1 MPDSFDV
8 VILGGGPGGYV
19 AALRAAQLG
28 AKTAIVEKD
37 RLGGTCL
44 VRGCIPTK
52 ALLQSSELY
61 SLAKSGAEFGVITGA
76 LSFDWAAAQKRKTAV
91 VDQLVKGV
99 EGLLKAGGITVYR
112 GAARLGGKGVVSVGG
127 DTIQAKDIVIATGSA
142 VARIPLKGAE
152 HTIDSDQILELKEM
166 PSRLAVIGGGV
177 VGMEFAAM
185 FAMLGS
191 KVTVFEMLPQ
201 VLPMVD
207 ADLVNVY
214 AKHLAGLGGTIHT
227 NSKVAEVAKLK
238 GALQVRF
245 SEGGEGG
252 SVDADQVLLAV
263 GRAPYT
269 EGLGAEEAGVK
280 LERGRVVV
288 DEHLRTTAPG
298 VWAIGDVIGGIML
311 AHVASYEGVC
321 AVENIAGHTQR
332 TPDYHAAPNCI
343 YTDPEIAHVGLGE
356 KEAKEKGLDV
366 KIGKFPFAASGRA
379 LTLGQSE
386 GFVKVVAD
394 SSSGRILGAHIIGP
408 RATDLIAEATLA
420 VQNGLT
426 MEQLDLTIHAHPTL
440 PEALMEAALA
450 AQGRAIHIANRRTAA
465 SAPPPALRATSPASG
480 EDESTPSPAVRATS
494 PASGEDTAAASV
506 TPPAVRATSPTSGE
520 DESTPSPA
528 VRATSP
534 HSGEDNVQV
543 VASVKPPKSPPPHI
557 AITAKGLELTKGNR
571 DYLLGLHRQMQFIR
585 RFEERTQEQYT
596 KAKIGGYCHLNIGE
610 EATVVGGILSLKLSD
625 YIFTSYREHGHAI
638 ARGIDPKA
646 VMAELFGKETGTSHG
661 RGGSMH
667 MFDADLRF
675 MGGYGIVGGHLPLA
689 VGGGFA
695 VRYKKA
701 KDVVFCMFGDGAT
714 NIGAFHE
721 SLNFAKVFKLPV
733 VWFCINNRYGMGTP
747 VEASSAVADI
757 YKKACAYDMES
768 IQIDGMN
775 LREVLLKT
783 SEVVEKTRADSE
795 PRFIEALC
803 YRFKGHSVVDPDKYR
818 SLEDKERY
826 RKADPIVAFEH
837 ELEKAKLADEEYFK
851 KVRMEVDAEVQHVIR
866 YADESPDPKTEDLY
880 RFTYA
885 GEWEDRP
892 ELRGDP
898 L

>member
-1 MPDSFDV
+1 MADSSFDV

-61 SLAKSGAEFGVITGA
+61 SLAKGGAEFGLVTDSIA
-76 LSFDWAAAQKRKTAV
+76 FDWSVAQKRKTAV

-99 EGLLKAGGITVYR
+99 EGLLKAGGVTTFR
-112 GAARLGGKGVVSVGG
+112 GAARLTGKGTVTVGN
-127 DTIQAKDIVIATGSA
+127 DVIKAKDIVIATGSA
-142 VARIPLKGAE
+142 ISRIPLKGAE
-152 HTIDSDQILELKEM
+152 HTIDSDQILELKDV
-166 PSRLAVIGGGV
+166 PKRLAVIGGGV

-185 FAMLGS
+185 FAALGS
-191 KVTVFEMLPQ
+191 KVTVLEMLPQ

-214 AKHLAGLGGTIHT
+214 TKHLAGIGGAIHT
-227 NSKVAEVAKLK
+227 NSKVAEVVKAK
-238 GALQVRF
+238 GGLQVRF

-252 SVDADQVLLAV
+252 ALDADQVLLAV
-263 GRAPYT
+263 GRSPYT
-269 EGLGAEEAGVK
+269 EGLGAEAAGVK

-288 DEHLRTTAPG
+288 DAQLRTTASG

-311 AHVASYEGVC
+311 AHVASYEGIC
-321 AVENIAGHTQR
+321 AVENIAGNGNR

-356 KEAKEKGLDV
+356 KEARDKGLDIKV
-366 KIGKFPFAASGRA
+366 GRFPFAASGRA

-386 GFVKVVAD
+386 GFAKVIAEAG
-394 SSSGRILGAHIIGP
+394 SGKILGAHIIGP

-420 VQNGLT
+420 IQNGLT

-440 PEALMEAALA
+440 PESLMEAALA
-450 AQGRAIHIANRRTAA
+450 AQGRAIHIPNKRTA
-465 SAPPPALRATSPASG
+465 PAA
-480 EDESTPSPAVRATS
+480 
-494 PASGEDTAAASV
+494 TAAAAVSA
-506 TPPAVRATSPTSGE
+506 PEPATAVAATSKAAP
-520 DESTPSPA
+520 
-528 VRATSP
+528 
-534 HSGEDNVQV
+534 VQNREKQM
-543 VASVKPPKSPPPHI
+543 VASVKPPTSPPHPK
-557 AITAKGLELTKGNR
+557 AITPKMLELTKDNR
-571 DYLLGLHRQMQFIR
+571 DFLLRLHRQMQFIR

-610 EATVVGGILSLKLSD
+610 EATVVGGILPLQLTD

-667 MFDADLRF
+667 MFDSDLRF

-689 VGGGFA
+689 TGGGWA
-695 VRYKKA
+695 VRYKKE

-721 SLNFAKVFKLPV
+721 SLNFSKVFKLPV

-757 YKKACAYDMES
+757 YKKACAYDIES

-775 LREVLLKT
+775 VREVLLKT
-783 SEVVEKTRADSE
+783 SQIVEKTRADSE

-818 SLEDKERY
+818 STEDKEKW

-851 KVRMEVDAEVQHVIR
+851 KVRTEIDAEVQDIIK
-866 YADESPDPKTEDLY
+866 YADESPDPKVEDLY
-880 RFTYA
+880 KYVYA
-885 GEWEDRP
+885 DEWEERA

>member
-1 MPDSFDV
+1 MADSFDV
-8 VILGGGPGGYV
+8 VIVGGGPGGYV

-37 RLGGTCL
+37 RMGGTCL

-61 SLAKSGAEFGVITGA
+61 SLAKGGAEFGLVSDSLT
-76 LSFDWAAAQKRKTAV
+76 FDWSLAQKRKTAV

-99 EGLLKAGGITVYR
+99 EGLLKAGGVTTFR
-112 GAARLGGKGVVSVGG
+112 GAGRLSGKGTVTVGS
-127 DTIQAKDIVIATGSA
+127 DVIQAKDIVIATGSA
-142 VARIPLKGAE
+142 ISRIPLKGAE
-152 HTIDSDQILELKEM
+152 HTIDSDQILELKDV
-166 PSRLAVIGGGV
+166 PKRLAVIGGGV

-185 FAMLGS
+185 FAALGS
-191 KVTVFEMLPQ
+191 KVTVLEMLPQ

-207 ADLVNVY
+207 ADLVSLY
-214 AKHLAGLGGTIHT
+214 TKHLAGIGGAIHT
-227 NSKVAEVAKLK
+227 NSKVAEVVKAK
-238 GALQVRF
+238 GGLQVRF

-252 SVDADQVLLAV
+252 AVDADQVLLAV
-263 GRAPYT
+263 GRSPYT

-280 LERGRVVV
+280 LERGRVVI
-288 DEHLRTTAPG
+288 DAQLRTTAQG

-311 AHVASYEGVC
+311 AHIASYEGIC
-321 AVENIAGHTQR
+321 AIENIVGSGNR

-356 KEAKEKGLDV
+356 KEAREKGLDIKV
-366 KIGKFPFAASGRA
+366 GKFPFAASGRA

-386 GFVKVVAD
+386 GFVKVIAD
-394 SSSGRILGAHIIGP
+394 SGSGKILGAHIIGP

-420 VQNGLT
+420 IQNELT

-440 PEALMEAALA
+440 PESLMEAALA
-450 AQGRAIHIANRRTAA
+450 AQGRAIHIPNKRAA
-465 SAPPPALRATSPASG
+465 APVATPAAAPEPAVAATSK
-480 EDESTPSPAVRATS
+480 
-494 PASGEDTAAASV
+494 AA
-506 TPPAVRATSPTSGE
+506 P
-520 DESTPSPA
+520 
-528 VRATSP
+528 
-534 HSGEDNVQV
+534 VQNREKPM
-543 VASVKPPKSPPPHI
+543 VASVKPPTTPPHPKT
-557 AITAKGLELTKGNR
+557 ITPKMLELTKENR
-571 DYLLGLHRQMQFIR
+571 DFLLSLHRQMQFIR

-610 EATVVGGILSLKLSD
+610 EATVVGGIVPLKLTD

-646 VMAELFGKETGTSHG
+646 VMAELFGKEAGTSHG

-689 VGGGFA
+689 TGGAWA
-695 VRYKKA
+695 VRYKKE

-721 SLNFAKVFKLPV
+721 SLNFSKVFKLPV

-747 VEASSAVADI
+747 VEAASAVADI
-757 YKKACAYDMES
+757 YKKACAYDIES

-775 LREVLLKT
+775 VREVLLKT
-783 SEVVEKTRADSE
+783 SEIVEKTRADSE

-818 SLEDKERY
+818 STEDKEKW

-851 KVRMEVDAEVQHVIR
+851 KVRMEIDSEVQEIIK
-866 YADESPDPKTEDLY
+866 YADESPEPKTEDLY
-880 RFTYA
+880 KYVYA
-885 GEWEDRP
+885 DEWEERP

>member
-1 MPDSFDV
+1 MTQSFDV
-8 VILGGGPGGYV
+8 VVIGGGPGGYV

-28 AKTAIVEKD
+28 AKAAVIERD
-37 RLGGTCL
+37 RVGGTCL

-52 ALLQSSELY
+52 ALLQSAELY
-61 SLAKSGAEFGVITGA
+61 TLAKAGRQFGIVSPQIGLDWSAA
-76 LSFDWAAAQKRKTAV
+76 LARKAGV
-91 VDQLVKGV
+91 VDKLVKGV
-99 EGLLKAGGITVYR
+99 EGLLKAGGVSLISGT
-112 GAARLGGKGVVSVGG
+112 ARLAGKGTVDVSGER
-127 DTIQAKDIVIATGSA
+127 IQAKDIVIATGSA

-152 HTIDSDQILELKEM
+152 LTIDSDQILELKEI
-166 PSRLAVIGGGV
+166 PGRLAVIGGGV

-185 FAMLGS
+185 FAALGC
-191 KVTVFEMLPQ
+191 KVTVLEMLPQ

-207 ADLVNVY
+207 ADLVAVY
-214 AKHLAGLGGTIHT
+214 AKHLAGLGGEIHT
-227 NSKVAEVAKLK
+227 NAKVEGVGKRN
-238 GALQVRF
+238 GGLQVRF
-245 SEGGEGG
+245 SSGGEGG
-252 SVDADQVLLAV
+252 AVDADQVLLAV
-263 GRAPYT
+263 GRVPYT
-269 EGLGAEEAGVK
+269 LGLEAEKAGVK

-288 DEHLRTTAPG
+288 DEHLHTTADG

-321 AVENIAGHTQR
+321 AVENITGHSDR
-332 TPDYHAAPNCI
+332 IPDYHAAPNCI

-356 KEAKEKGLDV
+356 KEAKEQGLDV
-366 KIGKFPFAASGRA
+366 KVGRFPFAASARA

-386 GFVKVVAD
+386 GFVKVIAD
-394 SSSGRILGAHIIGP
+394 ASSGRLLGAHIIGP

-426 MEQLDLTIHAHPTL
+426 LEQIDLTIHAHPTL
-440 PEALMEAALA
+440 PESLMEAALA
-450 AQGRAIHIANRRTAA
+450 AQGRAIHITNRHVATSNPPPGSAAPAAATSPQGGEVKQTANAQNYEQQMTAPVK
-465 SAPPPALRATSPASG
+465 SKAPPPPA
-480 EDESTPSPAVRATS
+480 
-494 PASGEDTAAASV
+494 
-506 TPPAVRATSPTSGE
+506 
-520 DESTPSPA
+520 
-528 VRATSP
+528 
-534 HSGEDNVQV
+534 
-543 VASVKPPKSPPPHI
+543 
-557 AITAKGLELTKGNR
+557 AITPKALELTKQNR
-571 DYLLGLHRQMQFIR
+571 DFLLRLHRQMQLIR
-585 RFEERTQEQYT
+585 RFEERAQEQYT

-610 EATVVGGILSLKLSD
+610 EATVVGGIVPLKPND

-667 MFDADLRF
+667 MFDSDLRF

-689 VGGGFA
+689 VGGGWA
-695 VRYKKA
+695 IKYKKQ

-721 SLNFAKVFKLPV
+721 SLNMSKVFKLPV
-733 VWFCINNRYGMGTP
+733 VWFCVNNRYGMGTP
-747 VEASSAVADI
+747 VENASAVADI

-768 IQIDGMN
+768 IQVDGMN
-775 LREVLLKT
+775 LREVMLKT
-783 SEVVEKTRADSE
+783 TEIVEKTRADSE

-818 SLEDKERY
+818 SAEDKEKF

-837 ELEKAKLADEEYFK
+837 ELEKSGLADEEYFK
-851 KVRMEVDAEVQHVIR
+851 KVRQEIDAEVQEIIR
-866 YADESPDPKTEDLY
+866 FADESPDPKPEDLY
-880 RFTYA
+880 RYVYA
-885 GEWEDRP
+885 GEWENRP